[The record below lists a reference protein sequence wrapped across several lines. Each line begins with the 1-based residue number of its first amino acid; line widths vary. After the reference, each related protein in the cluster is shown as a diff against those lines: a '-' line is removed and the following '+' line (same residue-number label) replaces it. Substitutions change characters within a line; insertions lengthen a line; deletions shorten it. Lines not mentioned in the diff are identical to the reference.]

1 MEAFQGGETMRKCN
15 VACPWPCLLY
25 MAIDEDRGE
34 ETMSEHD
41 VFSSAPV
48 HYAMD
53 LACSLIFFKHGR
65 EVLV

>member
-1 MEAFQGGETMRKCN
+1 MKAFQAGETVSKCN
-15 VACPWPCLLY
+15 VACTCPCLLY
-25 MAIDEDRGE
+25 MAIYEDRGE

-41 VFSSAPV
+41 VLSPAPV

-53 LACSLIFFKHGR
+53 LACSLIFFKLGR